1 MTYRWV
7 VFALVLVVGTTVAQ
21 QKIGHFNSKAVLQQL
36 PEAIDAQKALDQLVS
51 DWQQQLASMQEEWK
65 RKFEDYDRKKLIMT
79 DQRRAETEKELRELD
94 QKIMA
99 FRNLKFGQ
107 NGELFQKQNDLMKPV
122 QDRIFKAVQDV
133 AREEGLD
140 YVFDKSGEILL
151 MYSNEKYDVT
161 QKVIDRVKEGIPAAP
176 TTPSTSSPTQRN

>member
-1 MTYRWV
+1 MTHRWV
-7 VFALVLVVGTTVAQ
+7 VLALLSVGGIATAQ
-21 QKIGHFNSKAVLQQL
+21 QKIGHFNSKVVMQQL

-51 DWQQQLASMQEEWK
+51 EWQQQLASMQEEWK

-79 DQRRAETEKELRELD
+79 DQRRADTEKELRELD

-122 QDRIFKAVQDV
+122 QDRVFKAVQDV
-133 AREEGLD
+133 AQEEGLD
-140 YVFDKSGEILL
+140 YVFDKSGEILM
-151 MYSNEKYDVT
+151 MYSNDKFDVT
-161 QKVIDRVKEGIPAAP
+161 QKVIDRVKEGPP
-176 TTPSTSSPTQRN
+176 TTPTGQRN

>member
-1 MTYRWV
+1 MRYRWMV
-7 VFALVLVVGTTVAQ
+7 IALLLVSGLAVGQ
-21 QKIGHFNSKAVLQQL
+21 QKIGHFNSKAVLKDL

-51 DWQQQLASMQEEWK
+51 DWQQQLAAMQEEWK

-94 QKIMA
+94 QKIMG

-122 QDRIFKAVQDV
+122 QDRIFKAVQEV

-161 QKVIDRVKEGIPAAP
+161 QKVLDRLKEGTTVDPNAAP
-176 TTPSTSSPTQRN
+176 ARRN

>member
-1 MTYRWV
+1 MV
-7 VFALVLVVGTTVAQ
+7 IALLLASNAAVAQ
-21 QKIGHFNSKAVLQQL
+21 QKLGHFNSKAVMQQL
-36 PEAIDAQKALDQLVS
+36 PEAVDAQKALDQLVS

-94 QKIMA
+94 QKMMA
-99 FRNLKFGQ
+99 FRNMKFGQ

-122 QDRIFKAVQDV
+122 QDRIFKAVQEV
-133 AREEGLD
+133 ARDEGLD

-161 QKVIDRVKEGIPAAP
+161 QKVIDRLKEGLQAAP
-176 TTPSTSSPTQRN
+176 TTRPGVDGSQRN

>member
-1 MTYRWV
+1 V
-7 VFALVLVVGTTVAQ
+7 VLALLSVSAVAAAQ
-21 QKIGHFNSKAVLQQL
+21 QKIGHFNSKAVMQQL
-36 PEAIDAQKALDQLVS
+36 PEAIDAQKSLDQLVS

-79 DQRRAETEKELRELD
+79 DQRRADTEKELRELD

-122 QDRIFKAVQDV
+122 QDRVFKAVQDV
-133 AREEGLD
+133 ALEEGLD
-140 YVFDKSGEILL
+140 YVFDKSGEILML
-151 MYSNEKYDVT
+151 YSNDKYDVT
-161 QKVIDRVKEGIPAAP
+161 QKIIDRLKEGNASS
-176 TTPSTSSPTQRN
+176 TTPAGQRN

>member
-1 MTYRWV
+1 MIYRWV
-7 VFALVLVVGTTVAQ
+7 VLALLSVSGIAVAQ
-21 QKIGHFNSKAVLQQL
+21 QKIGHFNSKVVMQQL

-51 DWQQQLASMQEEWK
+51 EWQQQLASMQEEWK

-79 DQRRAETEKELRELD
+79 DQRRADTEKELRELD

-122 QDRIFKAVQDV
+122 QDRVFKAVQDV
-133 AREEGLD
+133 AQEEGLD
-140 YVFDKSGEILL
+140 YVFDKSGEILM
-151 MYSNEKYDVT
+151 MYSNDKLDVT
-161 QKVIDRVKEGIPAAP
+161 QKVIDRVKEGLP
-176 TTPSTSSPTQRN
+176 TTPAGQRN

>member
-7 VFALVLVVGTTVAQ
+7 LIAVLLVGGTVAAQ

-79 DQRRAETEKELRELD
+79 DQRRAETEKELREMD
-94 QKIMA
+94 QKILS
-99 FRNLKFGQ
+99 FRNMKFGQ

-122 QDRIFKAVQDV
+122 QDRIFKAVQEV
-133 AREEGLD
+133 ARDEGLD

-151 MYSNEKYDVT
+151 MYSNEKFDVT
-161 QKVIDRVKEGIPAAP
+161 QKVIDRLKEGLTAP
-176 TTPSTSSPTQRN
+176 TTAPGADGTRRN